1 MIQDYKNRKITFESP
16 AEEIEHK
23 NHMAEYGPATGK
35 SHPDD
40 CQYCA
45 ERGWKTFP
53 GTNFYAEC
61 DKYDAEH
68 ESEDTTE

>member
-1 MIQDYKNRKITFESP
+1 
-16 AEEIEHK
+16 
-23 NHMAEYGPATGK
+23 MAEYGPATGK